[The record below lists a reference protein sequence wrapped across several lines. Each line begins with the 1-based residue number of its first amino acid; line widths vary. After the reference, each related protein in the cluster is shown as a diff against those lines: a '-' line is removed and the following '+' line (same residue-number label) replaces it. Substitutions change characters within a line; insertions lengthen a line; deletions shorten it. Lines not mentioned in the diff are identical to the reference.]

1 VLQVHNLGTVTEPSD
16 GERVALR
23 RNRLGWKQRALAE
36 AAGVSL
42 TTVVQIEKDRGVRT
56 ESLRAVLAALD
67 AAEKKPARV
76 TQSGNPVRDDGPST
90 KEGADAETR
99 IRLADA
105 RLERIETFLADT
117 LEDVRRTRTEL
128 TGISSEERRKRG

>member
-67 AAEKKPARV
+67 AAEKRPARV
-76 TQSGNPVRDDGPST
+76 TRSDTPVGDDGPSM

-117 LEDVRRTRTEL
+117 LEDVRRTRAEL